1 MSQEDDT
8 FRGCLIDQEAA
19 WKTFLAAARQEAAV
33 NPRYADRLP
42 HVLRI
47 GLQIR
52 SAQRSEEWRDVWV
65 AMKDTDRLYRIRD
78 ADHIQLDIDERIPT
92 DLQIV
97 VTDKDGMHVLDA
109 DKVRYLLIALEPS
122 VGEPPPTIEEL
133 IG

>member
-47 GLQIR
+47 SLQIR

-122 VGEPPPTIEEL
+122 AGEPPPIIEEL